1 MGLHFTPRPARMYA
15 SKYADPH
22 GMRPDFTISD
32 RGLLVGSTANAVV
45 CTDPIDIPAGVSGD
59 FDVTIRV
66 EHKANRITVGI
77 ADRAV
82 LDRAE
87 ARQLS
92 HIAATKGCYS
102 ISLGTRRGFLDGVT
116 KITARTGGPAWIEH
130 GVVSLRKR
138 GNVLGAA
145 IGPDAGSLEDCG
157 VVASALPRGTSSWC
171 VVVGSSY
178 AECSAE
184 LLGFRACVDWWSSAT
199 HRFQPRVLQS
209 CVETALQAAHRGGG
223 GATAATAAPCAAP
236 TECVRI
242 PPEIWAK
249 IFSFLRAGHFSS
261 ADPYP
266 SSPSPLPNDANAY
279 S

>member
-1 MGLHFTPRPARMYA
+1 MALRFTPRPPVMYA

-22 GMRPDFTISD
+22 GMRPDFAISD
-32 RGLLVGSTANAVV
+32 RGGQVLRGSTANAVV
-45 CTDPIDIPAGVSGD
+45 CTDAIPAGFSGD

-66 EHKANRITVGI
+66 DCMANRITVGI

-87 ARQLS
+87 ARKLS

-116 KITARTGGPAWIEH
+116 KITARKGGPAWIER

-145 IGPDAGSLEDCG
+145 IGPGPDAGSMEDCG
-157 VVASALPRGTSSWC
+157 VVASALPSVMSWC

-184 LLGFRACVDWWSSAT
+184 LLSFRAYVDWWSLAT

-209 CVETALQAAHRGGG
+209 CVETTLLAARRNE
-223 GATAATAAPCAAP
+223 ATAAELAA
-236 TECVRI
+236 I

-249 IFSFLRAGHFSS
+249 AFSFLRAGHFS
-261 ADPYP
+261 
-266 SSPSPLPNDANAY
+266 
-279 S
+279 